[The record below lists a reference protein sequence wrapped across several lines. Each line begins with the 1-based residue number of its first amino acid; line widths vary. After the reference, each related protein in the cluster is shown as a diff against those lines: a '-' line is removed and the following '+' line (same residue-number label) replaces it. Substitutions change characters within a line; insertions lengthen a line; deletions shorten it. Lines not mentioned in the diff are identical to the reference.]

1 MRNRIVWLGSVIQ
14 SKRWLMHIVVA
25 VAYAFVYLAVQI
37 VSTRQWPI
45 AFPLRVMCLLLV
57 PRRYW
62 AAMVVG
68 EIGPMVYLNLECLD
82 NFGPT
87 WVMLNSIPG
96 LLFVI
101 PPVAWFLHG
110 GGLMPNSRLVNMQ
123 RLWCCLAAASLI
135 WTLRTQGVL
144 LTVRLPTGPYVIPS
158 GTALKG
164 FTNAYL
170 GLFIFVPWVVMFRL
184 LGRRDTWRIPP
195 WRTWLSRPWV
205 RDAAIATLA
214 TLAVVGIHHLL
225 DGVGKFTILMI
236 MFFAPIWITVKHG
249 WRAAVFGCTLV
260 GGAVYGLWTWK
271 VGDADVQ
278 QLRWLVIALITALYI
293 FGVRISEQAQQYQQL
308 MLTAEARERVAKD
321 AVFCSEN
328 RLSSASKALEFIG
341 EMIRIDYEDTL
352 DDLVPLEGQK
362 RHRKR
367 GKDLYSKVMSLAES
381 ISPSAWRDR
390 GITAVLKE
398 TVGGVLFEAGIAYQY
413 DASKRSLEALSPV
426 LQGAIFRV
434 TGEAMAMLTESYL
447 CTKIDLS
454 VRTFWW
460 QRRRWLALRIDS
472 IEDEAHIARAMQ
484 HAQERHRIGAKLG
497 ACMRGVEE
505 VHQFVRVF
513 DGALRMRRYSDGMRV
528 SVLLREG
535 RQRDVRERK
544 ASIRWRVR

>member
-1 MRNRIVWLGSVIQ
+1 MRNRIVCLESVIQ
-14 SKRWLMHIVVA
+14 SRRWLMHVAVA
-25 VAYAFVYLAVQI
+25 VAYALAHLVLQI
-37 VSTRQWPI
+37 VLARQWLFV
-45 AFPLRVMCLLLV
+45 FPLRVMCLLLV

-62 AAMVVG
+62 AAMVLG
-68 EIGPMVYLNLECLD
+68 ELGSMAYLNLELLHD
-82 NFGPT
+82 FGPT
-87 WVMLNSIPG
+87 WVILNSIPG
-96 LLFVI
+96 LLFAI
-101 PPVAWFLHG
+101 PPVAWFLNG
-110 GGLMPNSRLVNMQ
+110 GGLFPNSRLVNMR
-123 RLWCCLAAASLI
+123 RLWCCLAAVSMI
-135 WTLRTQGVL
+135 WTLRAYVIA
-144 LTVRLPTGPYVIPS
+144 LTGHLPTGPYVIPS
-158 GTALKG
+158 GTVLKN

-170 GLFIFVPWVVMFRL
+170 ALFIFVPWVVMVRL
-184 LGRRDTWRIPP
+184 LGRRDTWRLPS
-195 WRTWLSRPWV
+195 WRTWLSRQWV
-205 RDAAIATLA
+205 RDAAIATLV
-214 TLAVVGIHHLL
+214 TLLL
-225 DGVGKFTILMI
+225 VLTQYLFDGAGKFTILMAL
-236 MFFAPIWITVKHG
+236 FFAPIWITVKHG

-260 GGAVYGLWTWK
+260 WMAIYGLWIWK

-278 QLRWLVIALITALYI
+278 QLRWLVIALMTALYI

-308 MLTAEARERVAKD
+308 MLTAEARQRVAKD

-328 RLSSASKALEFIG
+328 RMSNASKALEFIG
-341 EMIRIDYEDTL
+341 EIIRIDYEDTL

-362 RHRKR
+362 KHRKR

-434 TGEAMAMLTESYL
+434 AGEAMAVLTESYL
-447 CTKIDLS
+447 CTNIDLS

-460 QRRRWLALRIDS
+460 QRRRWVALRIDS
-472 IEDEAHIARAMQ
+472 TEDEANIARALQ
-484 HAQERHRIGAKLG
+484 HAEERHRIGAKLG

-513 DGALRMRRYSDGMRV
+513 DGTLRMRRYSDGMRV

-535 RQRDVRERK
+535 PRRDLHEHR
-544 ASIRWRVR
+544 APIRWLVR